1 MAPDINVAPRT
12 ALPARRYIVMITW
25 RGDFPASVHPVIP
38 PAVKFPVAFN
48 PQRGRR
54 GTLIDDYLPL
64 WRRRQRWRLGD
75 NLRGRSLLGAIDRA
89 ISVVGLI
96 SDRPTQ
102 NGSHRRAH
110 QSPLAPFAVTRIISD
125 YGSSNSAQNAARDRS
140 LLSARPCTNAAY
152 DQQGPAQRKD

>member
-12 ALPARRYIVMITW
+12 ALPARRHIVMITW
-25 RGDFPASVHPVIP
+25 RGNFPAPVHPVIP
-38 PAVKFPVAFN
+38 PAVKFPVAFD

-54 GTLIDDYLPL
+54 RTLIDDYLPL

-75 NLRGRSLLGAIDRA
+75 DLCGRSLLGAIDGA

-102 NGSHRRAH
+102 NGSYRRAH
-110 QSPLAPFAVTRIISD
+110 QSPLAPFAVARIIADNSSR
-125 YGSSNSAQNAARDRS
+125 YGAQDAARHRA
-140 LLSARPCTNAAY
+140 LLSARTCTDAAH

>member
-1 MAPDINVAPRT
+1 M
-12 ALPARRYIVMITW
+12 
-25 RGDFPASVHPVIP
+25 
-38 PAVKFPVAFN
+38 AFN
-48 PQRGRR
+48 PKRSGR

-96 SDRPTQ
+96 SNRPTQ

-110 QSPLAPFAVTRIISD
+110 QSPLAPFAVTRIIANNS
-125 YGSSNSAQNAARDRS
+125 SSNSAQNAARDRA
-140 LLSARPCTNAAY
+140 LLGARPCTNAAY
-152 DQQGPAQRKD
+152 DQQGPAERKD